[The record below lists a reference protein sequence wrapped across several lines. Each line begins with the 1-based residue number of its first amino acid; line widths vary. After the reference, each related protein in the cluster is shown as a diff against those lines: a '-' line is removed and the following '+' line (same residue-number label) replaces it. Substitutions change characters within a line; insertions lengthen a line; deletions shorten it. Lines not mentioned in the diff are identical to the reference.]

1 MANEMTTT
9 APDSVQCPVCF
20 KDFKPATINGHL
32 DACLLK
38 SVTDSSPSTTDD
50 SEPPLKKSRITAE
63 AEPPSPRVNKTV
75 ASSSSMAGTPS
86 SAVFSLFQTNK
97 TKVSVQSE
105 RSGLFSGKQTA
116 ATAVNKGIK
125 RNLLSEAEPGP
136 AGTENLKCQPS
147 GSNGHALKTSNDL
160 SPRTLLTIDKPL
172 AEILR
177 PNTLEEYF
185 GQSKVVGQHSLFRS
199 LLDSQEIPSMILWG
213 PPGCGKTTL
222 AHIIASTS
230 KKEGTARFV
239 TLSATSTSTNEV
251 REVIKQAQNEL
262 RLCKRKTILFID
274 EIHRFNKSQQDT
286 FLPHVECGTV
296 TLIGATTENPSFQVN
311 AALLSRCRV
320 LVLEKLSVE
329 AMGSILDRAVATL
342 GIRVLGRGPANP
354 KDQDQSDR
362 HETKIFIEQKAL
374 DTIAYLCDGDA
385 RAGLN
390 GLQLAV
396 QAQVSLAR
404 SNPLGQDGSQEILV
418 KEEHIKEGLQR
429 SHILYD
435 KAGEEHYNCISALHK
450 SMRGSNE
457 NASLYWLGRML
468 EGGEDPLYVARRLVR
483 FASEDVGMA
492 DPSALPQAV
501 SAFQAC
507 HFIGMPECEVILAQC
522 AVYLARAPKSV
533 QIYKAYA
540 NVKACLRNHKGPLPP
555 VPLHLRNA
563 PTRLMKQLGYA
574 KGYKY
579 NPAFSSPVEQE
590 YLPEELQG
598 MDFFTWTPSDP

>member
-1 MANEMTTT
+1 MATV
-9 APDSVQCPVCF
+9 PDSVQCPVCL
-20 KDFKPATINGHL
+20 KDFQPATINGHL
-32 DACLLK
+32 DVCLLK
-38 SVTDSSPSTTDD
+38 SAADSSPSEDR
-50 SEPPLKKSRITAE
+50 EPPLKKPRITSE
-63 AEPPSPRVNKTV
+63 PVPPSPGVNDTV
-75 ASSSSMAGTPS
+75 ASCSSMAGTPS
-86 SAVFSLFQTNK
+86 ASAFSLFQT
-97 TKVSVQSE
+97 TKSKGTGQTE
-105 RSGLFSGKQTA
+105 RKWLLPSKQTPA
-116 ATAVNKGIK
+116 NKGVK
-125 RNLLSEAEPGP
+125 RDLPSEAESEGE
-136 AGTENLKCQPS
+136 TVRSQPS
-147 GSNGHALKTSNDL
+147 GPNKQTLNASNVL
-160 SPRTLLTIDKPL
+160 SLRTATKPL
-172 AEILR
+172 AEVLR

-185 GQSKVVGQHSLFRS
+185 GQSKVVGQHTLLRS
-199 LLDSQEIPSMILWG
+199 LLDTQEIPSVILWG

-222 AHIIASTS
+222 AHIIASS
-230 KKEGTARFV
+230 CKKKGTARFV
-239 TLSATSTSTNEV
+239 TLSATSASINDV

-274 EIHRFNKSQQDT
+274 EIHRFNKSQQDS
-286 FLPHVECGTV
+286 FLPHVERGTV

-342 GIRVLGRGPANP
+342 GISVLGREPANP
-354 KDQDQSDR
+354 KDPDQSDGQ
-362 HETKIFIEQKAL
+362 EPKIFIEQKAL

-385 RAGLN
+385 RAGLS

-396 QAQVSLAR
+396 QAQLSFAQP
-404 SNPLGQDGSQEILV
+404 NTLGQDGSQGILV
-418 KEEHIKEGLQR
+418 TEEHIKEGLQR

-450 SMRGSNE
+450 SLRGSDE

-468 EGGEDPLYVARRLVR
+468 EGGEDPLYVARRLVC

-507 HFIGMPECEVILAQC
+507 HFIGMPQCEVILAQC
-522 AVYLARAPKSV
+522 VVYLARAPKSV
-533 QIYKAYA
+533 DIYKAYG

-563 PTRLMKQLGYA
+563 STNLMKQLGYA

-579 NPAFSSPVEQE
+579 NPAFSGPVEQE

-598 MDFFTWTPSDP
+598 IDFFTWTPSDP